1 MKRFGLVTAALFV
14 AAVALVSNANA
25 MPQFVRQTG
34 LTCNQCH
41 ITQIGTPDF
50 TFTGKKFRLNGY
62 RAPYVAEKIEAGE
75 EGALNGRRL
84 MLGLISPLAF
94 RVGQTFLSQSKGAS
108 QVVNGVTVPTTATG
122 VTTRPYS
129 NWAMFYNG
137 AIGDHIGFWN
147 ETYFT
152 ARNND
157 VSNIYRLNGM
167 DEWDLRFVWN
177 PGYDNIIGLAT
188 TTQAFS
194 YLAGFGPARSGAAG
208 QGAIQRGGTPGSAH
222 TPYANIAAYALL
234 KDRFLVVAGIQGGED
249 NYDLSGGAAYQLLLG
264 AAISNSD
271 YNQLWANV
279 QVKAGNDA
287 IPIVTN
293 TSMDVNAVNWTYS
306 DAFTGVSATRGA
318 TSATRVSYMAADIGD
333 FVRSTAE
340 VEYSFV
346 DRGPHSLWSSCG
358 VAINRET
365 YADGA
370 GIKQQGLG
378 CSVRYLYNRTFGFS
392 KGISRYLKNEFTD
405 KNGLVHPIS
414 QQKFDALG
422 ELLSWTLRYKP
433 AMNFSIGIG
442 LSAAQG
448 GGGGRLDDT
457 RVYNKDGWSW
467 SFSFDF
473 QF

>member
-1 MKRFGLVTAALFV
+1 MKRFGLLSAAVLV

-94 RVGQTFLSQSKGAS
+94 RIGQTFLSQSKSAS
-108 QVVNGVTVPTTATG
+108 QVVGGVTQPTSASS

-137 AIGDHIGFWN
+137 GIGDHIGFWN

-177 PGYDNIIGLAT
+177 PGYDNIIGIGT

-194 YLAGFGPARSGAAG
+194 YAAGFGPARSGAAG

-222 TPYANIAAYALL
+222 TPYANILAYALL
-234 KDRFLVVAGIQGGED
+234 KDRFLMVAGIQGGED
-249 NYDLSGGAAYQLLLG
+249 NYSLSGAAYQLLLG
-264 AAISNSD
+264 AAINNSD
-271 YNQLWANV
+271 YNQIWANV
-279 QVKAGNDA
+279 QFKAGNDA

-293 TSMDVNAVNWTYS
+293 TSMDAAAVNWTYS
-306 DAFTGVSATRGA
+306 DAFQGVSATRGNS
-318 TSATRVSYMAADIGD
+318 SATRVSYLAQDIGD
-333 FVRSTAE
+333 FIRSTAE

-346 DRGPHSLWSSCG
+346 DRGPHSFWSSCG
-358 VAINRET
+358 VAYNRET

-370 GIKQQGLG
+370 GIKQTGVG
-378 CSVRYLYNRTFGFS
+378 CSTRYLYNRTFGFS
-392 KGISRYLKNEFTD
+392 KGYSRYLKNDFTD

-414 QQKFDALG
+414 QQKFNLAS
-422 ELLSWTLRYKP
+422 ELLSWTFRYKP

-442 LSAAQG
+442 VGAAQG
-448 GGGGRLDDT
+448 GGGNRLDDT
-457 RVYNKDGWSW
+457 RVFNTDGWNW
-467 SFSFDF
+467 SISFDF

>member
-1 MKRFGLVTAALFV
+1 MKRFGLVAAAV
-14 AAVALVSNANA
+14 VIAAVALVSNANA

-94 RVGQTFLSQSKGAS
+94 RVGQTFLSQSKSAS
-108 QVVNGVTVPTTATG
+108 QQVGGVTQPTNASS

-137 AIGDHIGFWN
+137 GIGDHIGFWN

-167 DEWDLRFVWN
+167 DEWDLKFVWN
-177 PGYDNIIGLAT
+177 PGYDNIVGIAT
-188 TTQAFS
+188 TTQNFS
-194 YLAGFGPARSGAAG
+194 YLAGFGPANSGAAG
-208 QGAIQRGGTPGSAH
+208 GGAMQQGGVPGSAH

-249 NYDLSGGAAYQLLLG
+249 NYSLSGAAYQLLLG
-264 AAISNSD
+264 TAISNSD
-271 YNQLWANV
+271 YNQIWANV

-287 IPIVTN
+287 IPIVTS
-293 TSMDVNAVNWTYS
+293 TSMDVQAVNWTYS

-318 TSATRVSYMAADIGD
+318 TNSTRVAYRAEDIGD
-333 FVRSTAE
+333 FVRSKAE

-358 VAINRET
+358 VAYNKET

-370 GIKQQGLG
+370 GMKQMGLG
-378 CSVRYLYNRTFGFS
+378 CNVRYLYNRTFGFS
-392 KGISRYLKNEFTD
+392 KGISRYTKNEFTD
-405 KNGLVHPIS
+405 KNGLVHPVS
-414 QQKFDALG
+414 QQKFNPVG

-442 LSAAQG
+442 LSAAQS
-448 GGGGRLDDT
+448 GGGGRLDDA

-467 SFSFDF
+467 SISFDF